1 MSEPSLSAEAVSAG
15 VSSPSLSAAAL
26 AGLLADDDRREVA
39 AALILGAASL
49 DGVMAA
55 TGLDVPRA
63 AKALTRLIAAGLVE
77 RGADGT
83 LHLLGSAFGMAARA
97 AAVSAAAGL
106 EPVPDN
112 VAAEDA
118 KVLRSFVRD
127 GRLVSIPTA
136 SSKRL
141 VVLDRLAQEFE
152 PGRRYGEAT
161 VNLVL
166 ARWHPDTAAL
176 RRYLVDEGFLD
187 REGGQYWR
195 TGGSVPDG
203 A

>member
-1 MSEPSLSAEAVSAG
+1 MSEPSRSAAAADL
-15 VSSPSLSAAAL
+15 SLSATAL
-26 AGLLADDDRREVA
+26 AGLLADDDRRAVA

-49 DGVMAA
+49 ERVMAA

-63 AKALTRLIAAGLVE
+63 GKALTRLIAAGLVE
-77 RGADGT
+77 RGGDGT

-97 AAVSAAAGL
+97 AATSAAVDL
-106 EPVPDN
+106 DPVPDN

-118 KVLRSFVRD
+118 KVLRTFVRD
-127 GRLVSIPTA
+127 GRLVSIPTVR
-136 SSKRL
+136 SKRV

-152 PGRRYGEAT
+152 PGRRYAEAT
-161 VNLVL
+161 VNRVL

-195 TGGSVPDG
+195 TGGSVPDE

>member
-1 MSEPSLSAEAVSAG
+1 MPAA
-15 VSSPSLSAAAL
+15 LSAAAL
-26 AGLLADDDRREVA
+26 AGLLADDDRRAVA

-49 DGVMAA
+49 DRVMAA

-63 AKALTRLIAAGLVE
+63 GKALTRLIAAGLVE

-83 LHLLGSAFGMAARA
+83 LHLLGSAFGRAARA
-97 AAVSAAAGL
+97 AAESAAVDP
-106 EPVPDN
+106 EPLPDN

-127 GRLVSIPTA
+127 GRLVSIPTVR
-136 SSKRL
+136 SKRL

-152 PGRRYGEAT
+152 PGERYGEAT
-161 VNLVL
+161 VNRVL

-187 REGGQYWR
+187 RDGGQYWR
-195 TGGSVPDG
+195 TGGTVPDG